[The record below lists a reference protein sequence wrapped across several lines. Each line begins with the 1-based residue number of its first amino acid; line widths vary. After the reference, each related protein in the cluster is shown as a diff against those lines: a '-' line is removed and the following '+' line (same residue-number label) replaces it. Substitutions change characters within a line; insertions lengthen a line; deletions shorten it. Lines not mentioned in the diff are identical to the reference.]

1 MRSYWLNLDLKY
13 RRAFFTIFASG
24 LATLAKFIVMLIS
37 IPLTIG
43 YLGAQM
49 YGLISTVMTM
59 CIWINT
65 IADGGIGL
73 SLKNAIIKH
82 QSHGTEEDIALLS
95 SSAFFVMLAII
106 VVLCFLLSIVIPFLN
121 WQYILNLELKINQF
135 QLVIFIITL
144 LWATLLIIPFTL
156 PKLIYSAY
164 QQEYLFSGW
173 VMLGSI
179 TGLGLQILFIKLNQG
194 FILVGTAIQ
203 IGSFLG
209 CMLGTL
215 WYLKTR
221 RNISFK
227 FNRIQFKTFK
237 QLFSPSIDFFLLQF
251 TALAIYQSG
260 VFLTNHFLG
269 QKIAAVY
276 SIHFQLFAYFQL
288 IITLIISPFW
298 SILSDAYHKKNL
310 DLFRTLLIKIILGI
324 TIITLLFCIVMLIF
338 GNHIIAILSH
348 NQIKFNLHLMLIL
361 AIYHVI
367 SITIGVI
374 SLSLLAIG
382 DTRLMSKVVIVQS
395 LLTVGLSIGLIK
407 LTGVLGC
414 ALASLFSIVLT
425 IMWYSPWRFYKV
437 IWCGNYFKRD

>member
-1 MRSYWLNLDLKY
+1 M
-13 RRAFFTIFASG
+13 
-24 LATLAKFIVMLIS
+24 
-37 IPLTIG
+37 
-43 YLGAQM
+43 
-49 YGLISTVMTM
+49 
-59 CIWINT
+59 
-65 IADGGIGL
+65 
-73 SLKNAIIKH
+73 
-82 QSHGTEEDIALLS
+82 
-95 SSAFFVMLAII
+95 
-106 VVLCFLLSIVIPFLN
+106 
-121 WQYILNLELKINQF
+121 
-135 QLVIFIITL
+135 
-144 LWATLLIIPFTL
+144 
-156 PKLIYSAY
+156 
-164 QQEYLFSGW
+164 
-173 VMLGSI
+173 
-179 TGLGLQILFIKLNQG
+179 
-194 FILVGTAIQ
+194 
-203 IGSFLG
+203 
-209 CMLGTL
+209 
-215 WYLKTR
+215 
-221 RNISFK
+221 
-227 FNRIQFKTFK
+227 
-237 QLFSPSIDFFLLQF
+237 QF

-361 AIYHVI
+361 VI